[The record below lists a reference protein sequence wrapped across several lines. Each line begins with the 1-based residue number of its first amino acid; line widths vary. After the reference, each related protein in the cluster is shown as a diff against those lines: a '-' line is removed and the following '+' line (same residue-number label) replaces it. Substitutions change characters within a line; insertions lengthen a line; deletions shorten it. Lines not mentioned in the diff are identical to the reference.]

1 MDYLLEFCTTY
12 LYFSFNDTYYKT
24 EEICNSIDYRQ
35 EDMGE
40 GFEIFVGDV
49 RIATEYWSKNYGE
62 YHNRLDIEFHFSG
75 AFKVF
80 EPYLIPL
87 FQTSIERFKEINM

>member
-1 MDYLLEFCTTY
+1 MDYLLEFCNTY
-12 LYFSFNDTYYKT
+12 LGFGANNTYDKT
-24 EEICNSIDYRQ
+24 EEICNSIDYRK

-40 GFEIFVGDV
+40 YVEIFVGDV
-49 RIATEYWSKNYGE
+49 HIATEYFDSYIST
-62 YHNRLDIEFHFSG
+62 DFHFPG